1 MGRLPRRSKFN
12 KSRVVFFTGIPL
24 SFLQLEKKERGT
36 MASTALRQ
44 LISERDK
51 LQAEMEALRNKVE
64 GLEIAIK
71 LVSDETPQTSFA
83 TEGRT
88 RVSETIIDLLRTA
101 GESGLK
107 PREAIEL
114 AERNGKY
121 LNRGSVYSLLNRME
135 RTGVV
140 VHENARY
147 KLRETL
153 DGAEPGQ
160 ASPS

>member
-1 MGRLPRRSKFN
+1 
-12 KSRVVFFTGIPL
+12 
-24 SFLQLEKKERGT
+24 

-51 LQAEMEALRNKVE
+51 LQAEIESLRYKVE

-71 LVSDETPQTSFA
+71 LLSDETSRTSL
-83 TEGRT
+83 
-88 RVSETIIDLLRTA
+88 VSESRRGVTDTLVDLLRTA
-101 GESGLK
+101 GENGLK

-114 AERNGKY
+114 AERNGKH

-140 VHENARY
+140 VHEDARY

-153 DGAEPGQ
+153 DDAAPGQ

>member
-1 MGRLPRRSKFN
+1 
-12 KSRVVFFTGIPL
+12 
-24 SFLQLEKKERGT
+24 

-71 LVSDETPQTSFA
+71 LVSDDTS
-83 TEGRT
+83 RT
-88 RVSETIIDLLRTA
+88 SLASGSRPGVSETLVGLLRTA
-101 GESGLK
+101 GETGLK
-107 PREAIEL
+107 PREAIEI
-114 AERNGKY
+114 AERDGKH

-135 RTGVV
+135 RAGIV

-147 KLRETL
+147 KLRSDPTT
-153 DGAEPGQ
+153 
-160 ASPS
+160 S

>member
-1 MGRLPRRSKFN
+1 
-12 KSRVVFFTGIPL
+12 
-24 SFLQLEKKERGT
+24 
-36 MASTALRQ
+36 MASTALRR

-51 LQAEMEALRNKVE
+51 LQAEIESLRYKIE

-71 LVSDETPQTSFA
+71 LVSEETPQTFFA
-83 TEGRT
+83 
-88 RVSETIIDLLRTA
+88 SESRPGVTDTLVELLRTA

-114 AERNGKY
+114 AERHGKH

>member
-12 KSRVVFFTGIPL
+12 KTRVVFFTGIPL

-71 LVSDETPQTSFA
+71 LISDDTS
-83 TEGRT
+83 RT
-88 RVSETIIDLLRTA
+88 SLVGESRPGVTDTLVELLRTA
-101 GESGLK
+101 GENGLK

-114 AERNGKY
+114 AEQNGKH

-147 KLRETL
+147 KLTETL
-153 DGAEPGQ
+153 DGAEPGP

>member
-1 MGRLPRRSKFN
+1 MES
-12 KSRVVFFTGIPL
+12 SA
-24 SFLQLEKKERGT
+24 LQH
-36 MASTALRQ
+36 

-51 LQAEMEALRNKVE
+51 LKAEAEALRNKIA

-71 LVSDETPQTSFA
+71 LISDGDLPTSLA
-83 TEGRT
+83 NESRPGVTDTLVE
-88 RVSETIIDLLRTA
+88 LLRTA

-114 AERNGKY
+114 AERHGKH

-147 KLRETL
+147 KLSETF
-153 DGAEPGQ
+153 DR
-160 ASPS
+160 S

>member
-1 MGRLPRRSKFN
+1 
-12 KSRVVFFTGIPL
+12 
-24 SFLQLEKKERGT
+24 

-44 LISERDK
+44 LISERAK
-51 LQAEMEALRNKVE
+51 LQTEIDALRNKVE

-114 AERNGKY
+114 AERNGKH

-135 RTGVV
+135 RTGVI
-140 VHENARY
+140 VHTNARY
-147 KLRETL
+147 KLRADST
-153 DGAEPGQ
+153 
-160 ASPS
+160 AS

>member
-1 MGRLPRRSKFN
+1 M
-12 KSRVVFFTGIPL
+12 
-24 SFLQLEKKERGT
+24 GT

-44 LISERDK
+44 LISEREK
-51 LQAEMEALRNKVE
+51 LHAEMEALLNKVE

-71 LVSDETPQTSFA
+71 LLSDETSRTSFA
-83 TEGRT
+83 SEGGLGVTET
-88 RVSETIIDLLRTA
+88 LVELLRSA

-153 DGAEPGQ
+153 DG
-160 ASPS
+160 S